1 MGLNHFERIEVERLA
16 KTELD
21 LGGAVLYKSNN
32 LIYKNSTFKNLYLYI
47 CFNTIETTRGC
58 YKKHS
63 IFKRFLSGILF

>member
-16 KTELD
+16 KTELE
-21 LGGAVLYKSNN
+21 LGGAGLYKSNN

-58 YKKHS
+58 YKKTAY
-63 IFKRFLSGILF
+63 LSGF